1 MNDQEREDTFER
13 WVSDHR
19 PLLHRTVRA
28 FARPADAETGR
39 CRDWQMQRLATQGG
53 ADPSPDSTLKY
64 TTSLFSCRFFKLR
77 TVLKNQM
84 GLSRRPMGLPVSCT
98 PVLRERCLDLPLSI
112 LRCG

>member
-28 FARPADAETGR
+28 FARPADAETGNEGR
-39 CRDWQMQRLATQGG
+39 CGSFPRFH
-53 ADPSPDSTLKY
+53 PKY
-64 TTSLFSCRFFKLR
+64 TTSLFFLPFFKLR

-84 GLSRRPMGLPVSCT
+84 GLSR
-98 PVLRERCLDLPLSI
+98 
-112 LRCG
+112 